1 MLEGFRREPD
11 RIVVRDASRS
21 LTGREF
27 AGMVDRYA
35 WALAARGLGAG
46 DRVALLATESPEA
59 LAVRYAVALVG
70 AASVFTPD
78 TGRPERLVRFLK
90 QIRPR
95 LLVVFPE
102 TAPDAQAAAA
112 RVLSDETVSVG
123 DVDGLDDLASEAA
136 AAVDVP
142 FVGRARPQDLAVLI
156 ASGGTT
162 GTSKASMRSFDDYAA
177 LLGSG
182 REPDRKLL
190 TCSAFAYVSQVLIAQ
205 TLLGGGSVTLRD
217 RFDPAELLRVVEGER
232 ITQLSLVE
240 PLLAEFADH
249 PALPEADLSS
259 LRRVSHIGAAAPP
272 SFRRRL
278 LARLGPVLVNTYGA
292 SEIGMVSVLAAPDY
306 SLDHPE
312 RLSTAG
318 RPRPSVD
325 VRIVAGDDAA
335 APVGTPGVIAVRLPG
350 MASGYIGRPGGRRPD
365 GRRDHGH
372 APRPRGRGVRAYRRR
387 LRGGPARR
395 GGDVRRAGPAVA
407 RLVGRCGRG
416 ARAPAASRRAGVRRG
431 TGGGGRPPAPDRAGQ
446 ARPDDRHRA
455 AAALTGLDPV
465 VRRRARHAR
474 DLTLLLGPAVRAE
487 RDIREPP
494 PEPARAGVV
503 VLERDG
509 PRSVVPTDHVER
521 QRAADPV
528 RPDDRRHPQGRDGP
542 ALLGQPVHDGEADR
556 CRFVGPG
563 MGTPGQVCGDVGRG
577 SLRKPAGL
585 VPAVGVGEAAD
596 DEREVVTEALPQP
609 PEGGPLALR
618 DGPDVDLQHRVIMAS
633 AGGAGSGRSCCS

>member
-11 RIVVRDASRS
+11 TIVVRDASRS

-123 DVDGLDDLASEAA
+123 PVYGLADLAAEAA
-136 AAVDVP
+136 AQVDAP
-142 FVGRARPQDLAVLI
+142 FAGRARPQDLAVLI

-177 LLGSG
+177 LLGPG

-249 PALPEADLSS
+249 PALPETDLSS

-318 RPRPSVD
+318 RPRPGVD
-325 VRIVAGDDAA
+325 VRIVAADGAA

-350 MASGYIGRPGGRRPD
+350 MASGYIGRPGDPAFHD
-365 GRRDHGH
+365 GWYTTGDLGFLDEEGFLHV
-372 APRPRGRGVRAYRRR
+372 RG
-387 LRGGPARR
+387 
-395 GGDVRRAGPAVA
+395 
-407 RLVGRCGRG
+407 
-416 ARAPAASRRAGVRRG
+416 
-431 TGGGGRPPAPDRAGQ
+431 
-446 ARPDDRHRA
+446 
-455 AAALTGLDPV
+455 
-465 VRRRARHAR
+465 
-474 DLTLLLGPAVRAE
+474 
-487 RDIREPP
+487 
-494 PEPARAGVV
+494 
-503 VLERDG
+503 
-509 PRSVVPTDHVER
+509 
-521 QRAADPV
+521 RAADARTV
-528 RPDDRRHPQGRDGP
+528 DGTTVMP
-542 ALLGQPVHDGEADR
+542 LDLEDAACAHTDVVYAVALPGEA
-556 CRFVGPG
+556 
-563 MGTPGQVCGDVGRG
+563 GTF
-577 SLRKPAGL
+577 
-585 VPAVGVGEAAD
+585 GV
-596 DEREVVTEALPQP
+596 
-609 PEGGPLALR
+609 LALR
-618 DGPDVDLQHRVIMAS
+618 ARGSSVDADEVREHLRRQVEPAS
-633 AGGAGSGRSCCS
+633 AVGPVVVVDHLPVTEQGKPDRTIVTELLRP